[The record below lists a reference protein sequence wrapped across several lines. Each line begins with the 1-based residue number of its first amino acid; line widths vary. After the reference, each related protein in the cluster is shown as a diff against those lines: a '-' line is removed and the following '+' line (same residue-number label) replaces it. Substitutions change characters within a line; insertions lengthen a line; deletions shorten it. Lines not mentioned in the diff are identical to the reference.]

1 MQDLYN
7 LFTVINF
14 FFKLVQELRRVD
26 NRVDLKC
33 LNMECSAVASTL
45 DKSY

>member
-26 NRVDLKC
+26 LKC